1 LNLDLY
7 TQYFFF
13 GVIDLM
19 QGISLYL
26 LWRREKQPYLL
37 LLALGF
43 GVSAAGFLLINL
55 RQTPLAPLSVI
66 ITSATLVT
74 LGLALLHA
82 GQCALLRQRELQG
95 RLRDALRWSWP
106 FTLTAIAPLALWLAR
121 ADADRLAQVHS
132 ALLCLIAVFGL
143 AALARKHYEGEQ
155 VTRLGRSRRD
165 PVIFWA
171 LLIVLMVTRV
181 VIAENFTELFL
192 RFEGLIYSL
201 LALQVLGMVAAHI
214 GLFAAFMNMHTAT
227 LNAELR
233 TRSTALEKSMEQLR
247 WISETDALTDLPN
260 RRKFNETLAT
270 EWARATRRRQPLA
283 LVMIDIDHF
292 KRYNDHYGHPQGD
305 RCLERVARILR
316 AAAQRPGD
324 LPARYGGE
332 EFALILPDTDSAG
345 AEQLA
350 QKILE
355 ATRAQRIP
363 HAATPLEAGIVTLSI
378 GVASYRPDGMG
389 GPQEQADPDKTVPGG
404 PSLTQ
409 ARMEQLLKRADAAL
423 YEAKHQGRN
432 RLAVALEDKATA

>member
-1 LNLDLY
+1 MNLDLY

-66 ITSATLVT
+66 ITGATLIT

-82 GQCALLRQRELQG
+82 GQCAVLRQRELQG

-106 FTLTAIAPLALWLAR
+106 FTLTTIAPLALWLAR

-143 AALARKHYEGEQ
+143 TALARNHYQAEQ
-155 VTRLGRSRRD
+155 ITKLGRSRRD
-165 PVIFWA
+165 PMIFWA

-181 VIAENFTELFL
+181 VIAQNFTELFL

-201 LALQVLGMVAAHI
+201 LALQVLGMVAAHV
-214 GLFAAFMNMHTAT
+214 GLFAAFMNMHTAA

-270 EWARATRRRQPLA
+270 EWARATRRGQPLA
-283 LVMIDIDHF
+283 LLMIDIDHF
-292 KRYNDHYGHPQGD
+292 KTYNDHYGHPQGD
-305 RCLERVARILR
+305 RCLERVARVLR
-316 AAAQRPGD
+316 AAVQRPGD
-324 LPARYGGE
+324 LAARYGGE
-332 EFALILPDTDSAG
+332 EFAVILPETDSAG

-350 QKILE
+350 RKIVD
-355 ATRAQRIP
+355 AMQAQRIP
-363 HAATPLEAGIVTLSI
+363 HAATSVPGDIVTVSI
-378 GVASYRPDGMG
+378 GVAAYKPLRSGQISG
-389 GPQEQADPDKTVPGG
+389 STSSKGSGTAQ
-404 PSLTQ
+404 
-409 ARMEQLLKRADAAL
+409 MEQLIKRADAAL

-432 RLAVALEDKATA
+432 RAAVAIEELATV